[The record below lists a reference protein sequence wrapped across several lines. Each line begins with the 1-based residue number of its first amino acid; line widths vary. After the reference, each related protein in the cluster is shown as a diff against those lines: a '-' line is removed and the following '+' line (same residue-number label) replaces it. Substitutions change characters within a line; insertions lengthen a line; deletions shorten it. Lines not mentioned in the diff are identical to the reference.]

1 MDATFN
7 TLAKIAYLRSQ
18 AESYLMGILNEIHK
32 DKPDLDR
39 AFDMG
44 DKALAALETLR
55 IVQAGLDR
63 KVVAILGDL
72 HSASTSGR
80 A

>member
-1 MDATFN
+1 MS
-7 TLAKIAYLRSQ
+7 TLS
-18 AESYLMGILNEIHK
+18 EIHK
-32 DKPDLDR
+32 DKPDLDH

-63 KVVAILGDL
+63 KVVAILGEL
-72 HSASTSGR
+72 HSVATAGR

>member
-1 MDATFN
+1 MDATFD
-7 TLAKIAYLRSQ
+7 TLAKIAGLRSQ
-18 AESYLMGILNEIHK
+18 AESYLMSTLNEIHK
-32 DKPDLDR
+32 DKPDLDH

-63 KVVAILGDL
+63 KVVTIFGEL
-72 HSASTSGR
+72 HSATNGGR
-80 A
+80 V